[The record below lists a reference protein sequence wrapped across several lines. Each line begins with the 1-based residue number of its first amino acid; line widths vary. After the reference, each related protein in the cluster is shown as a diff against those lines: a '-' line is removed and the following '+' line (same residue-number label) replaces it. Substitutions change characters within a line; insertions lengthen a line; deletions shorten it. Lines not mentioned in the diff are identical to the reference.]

1 MGIRFYCPNGHK
13 LNVKAFQAG
22 QTGICPVCG
31 AKMQIPLESTRPSS
45 REQRRNAPVTARDVE
60 KGTDP
65 ICAQHPEGRSGKLD
79 LSPFPPAGPSDE
91 AAGRAAADPLAAEA
105 TWYVRPATG
114 GQFGPATS
122 EIMRIW
128 LAEGRIAADTLVW
141 RDGWRDWQEAQRVFG
156 QAPPSGVVDGPE
168 CGNGDRSN
176 LSEDQRRPPL
186 RGGAGPAPASGPF
199 RQIGP
204 VPFSEP
210 QPNARRML
218 LTVGVIAGLVL
229 LGIGAVLLAFFW
241 GHR

>member
-13 LNVKAFQAG
+13 LNVKTFQAG

-45 REQRRNAPVTARDVE
+45 REQRRNAPVTARV
-60 KGTDP
+60 P
-65 ICAQHPEGRSGKLD
+65 
-79 LSPFPPAGPSDE
+79 SPADGPRRVPATS
-91 AAGRAAADPLAAEA
+91 AAGAAGATAADPPGGQNQQTAAPPPRAAAARAAADPLAAEA

-141 RDGWRDWQEAQRVFG
+141 RDGWRDWQEAQRVFR
-156 QAPPSGVVDGPE
+156 QPPPNGVVDGPNADHSVPIGGAE
-168 CGNGDRSN
+168 APLAPG
-176 LSEDQRRPPL
+176 QRRQAESP
-186 RGGAGPAPASGPF
+186 
-199 RQIGP
+199 
-204 VPFSEP
+204 
-210 QPNARRML
+210 PNARRML
-218 LTVGVIAGLVL
+218 VTVGVVVGLVV
-229 LGIGAVLLAFFW
+229 LGVVAVLLAFFL